1 MAEERERIQPLLE
14 AERRRIAEFHADEAL
29 DAKHRDR
36 FGPKVVTGPDGVRVH
51 LEVATAGTANWS
63 DPPPSLR
70 GPYGTST
77 QSGLRG
83 QIFRL
88 LAHRGLVLR
97 ICASGLGWREHEY
110 HASDENTAAAL
121 LLGAAQEIEE
131 GGLPALQAW
140 ARRRRSERRY

>member
-1 MAEERERIQPLLE
+1 MRQVDMEVHTRRMGDGLSDAQRRRMDRERERTERRMAEERERIQPLLE

-51 LEVATAGTANWS
+51 LEVATTGTANWS
-63 DPPPSLR
+63 DPLPSLR

-83 QIFRL
+83 
-88 LAHRGLVLR
+88 GY
-97 ICASGLGWREHEY
+97 SGC
-110 HASDENTAAAL
+110 
-121 LLGAAQEIEE
+121 
-131 GGLPALQAW
+131 
-140 ARRRRSERRY
+140 